1 MDTKD
6 NDAKPSISDEIA
18 AAEAE
23 LRAAQE
29 KLDAAKAKASLEN
42 APAPSAAAQAVAD
55 DAAPEPA
62 KPAEA
67 EVVSAT
73 VVAASTIELEAEPVT
88 APDASAQD
96 PNWVP
101 YAPAAE
107 QPQTAWQEP
116 APAPGGAGSPQE
128 PVNPYADSQQAAGQA
143 QGGYYWQQ
151 PQQDAYS
158 GYNTQ
163 YNQYGTPPN
172 PYDAVP
178 PQQQY
183 YQQPYAPVVASKD
196 HVAAGLLAIFLGS
209 LGIHKFYL
217 GYNSAGF
224 IMLAVTILGGL
235 ITFGLA
241 AAVMGIIA
249 FIEGILYL
257 VKSQSEFEQ
266 IYVFNKREWF

>member
-1 MDTKD
+1 MTDTHGSTPG
-6 NDAKPSISDEIA
+6 NGPVPPTQGDEH
-18 AAEAE
+18 
-23 LRAAQE
+23 AQH
-29 KLDAAKAKASLEN
+29 
-42 APAPSAAAQAVAD
+42 
-55 DAAPEPA
+55 AAPM
-62 KPAEA
+62 
-67 EVVSAT
+67 
-73 VVAASTIELEAEPVT
+73 
-88 APDASAQD
+88 
-96 PNWVP
+96 
-101 YAPAAE
+101 
-107 QPQTAWQEP
+107 
-116 APAPGGAGSPQE
+116 G
-128 PVNPYADSQQAAGQA
+128 
-143 QGGYYWQQ
+143 QQ
-151 PQQDAYS
+151 PYYQQ
-158 GYNTQ
+158 
-163 YNQYGTPPN
+163 
-172 PYDAVP
+172 
-178 PQQQY
+178 QQQY